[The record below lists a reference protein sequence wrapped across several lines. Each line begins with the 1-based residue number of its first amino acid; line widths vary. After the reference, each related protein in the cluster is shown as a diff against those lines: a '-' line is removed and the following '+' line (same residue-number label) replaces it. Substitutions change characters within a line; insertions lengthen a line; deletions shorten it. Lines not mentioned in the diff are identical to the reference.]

1 MTTTASASAPTT
13 PSPTSGRVAYRTL
26 RGLLVFF
33 GVFSIG
39 AASYF
44 GFVVDPAD
52 GGIDN
57 GFDLFVTLWKISIGI
72 AFLVAAVAPRL
83 DRHQRLAVARWALVA
98 EFVFDAIKLG
108 YYHESAALLF
118 TAIDCVLMT
127 LVVVSG
133 RAPRAA

>member
-1 MTTTASASAPTT
+1 MTFTATAPVSSTSTTTSA
-13 PSPTSGRVAYRTL
+13 RVAYRTL

-33 GVFSIG
+33 GGFSIG

-44 GFVVDPAD
+44 GFLVDPAD

-57 GFDLFVTLWKISIGI
+57 GFDLFVTLWKIGIGI

-83 DRHQRLAVARWALVA
+83 ARHQRLAVARGALVA
-98 EFVFDAIKLG
+98 ELVFDAIKLG
-108 YYHESAALLF
+108 HYHESAALVF

-127 LVVVSG
+127 LVVLAG
-133 RAPRAA
+133 RAPRVS